1 MLSDRLFYGRRLGKG
16 FSPAAATSLKTQ
28 ARDLCFDDPRSLV
41 TAPCTHRLL
50 EIGFG
55 NGAHLLAQAM
65 AHPETLCVGVEAYQT
80 GFTLALREAY
90 KNSLPN
96 IRLANS
102 DIALLLAELPEAFF
116 DQIFI
121 LFPDPWPK
129 TRQQKRRLV
138 TEAFL
143 KRLKPTLK
151 PGGFL
156 VTATDDAHYA
166 QQIRDALE
174 SAIPGDWQ
182 MPEPLILTTP
192 YQQKALNAGR
202 EIVLTRRG
210 LTPAT
215 KPHPPAKMTIPGPGT
230 HSTGDH
236 SGFHSDISDHLH
248 PVVDRR
254 RHIL

>member
-1 MLSDRLFYGRRLGKG
+1 MLSDRLFYGRRVGKG

-28 ARDLCFDDPRSLV
+28 AVDLCFDDPQSLAH
-41 TAPCTHRLL
+41 TPYSHRLL

-55 NGAHLLAQAM
+55 NGAHLLAQAV

-80 GFTLALREAY
+80 GFTLALREAH

-96 IRLANS
+96 IRLANC
-102 DIALLLAELPEAFF
+102 DIATLLSDLPEAFF

-129 TRQQKRRLV
+129 TRQKKRRLV
-138 TEAFL
+138 SEAFL
-143 KRLKPTLK
+143 KRLRPALK

-174 SAIPGDWQ
+174 SAIPGAWQ
-182 MPEPLILTTP
+182 TPEPLIVTTP

-202 EIVLTRRG
+202 EIVIMKRCLEG
-210 LTPAT
+210 
-215 KPHPPAKMTIPGPGT
+215 
-230 HSTGDH
+230 
-236 SGFHSDISDHLH
+236 
-248 PVVDRR
+248 
-254 RHIL
+254 